1 MSNFGT
7 MYLYELRKIFG
18 RKLTIIVLSLVTLI
32 MIAMNIGEY
41 VAGEKLINT
50 KENDLSG
57 REVNET
63 LLNEMRLAVDPK
75 IATME
80 DGETVS
86 IGISVKD
93 ETYEPLMDYLYT
105 LGGNFDKAYNMTE
118 EKLYS
123 TFDGVI
129 NTDIAESYLTENEK
143 AYWAERRAEN
153 PDRLVYG
160 KLRNGWGDSVTIMY
174 VVSLLT
180 LISVAATLSGVFS
193 EETSLKTDALVF
205 SSVNGRKKLVYAKI
219 LAGVSAGL
227 AETLILLVAC
237 AGTEFAVS
245 GFGGAETSVQ
255 FFVGP
260 TAMDMKIGT
269 AFMWYAFIMLIIG
282 ILLSVMAM
290 CLSQVFRNSIAVV
303 AVMMFMWLLSMFN
316 IPERLGL
323 LARIWNF
330 FPVTFLGSWT
340 FTDYHLVPFF
350 GARLTII
357 EAAPIVYLC
366 LSVVFIVIA
375 KISYDK
381 YQVKGR

>member
-93 ETYEPLMDYLYT
+93 ETYEPLMDYLYM

-143 AYWAERRAEN
+143 AYWAERRAASLAW
-153 PDRLVYG
+153 LVYG
-160 KLRNGWGDSVTIMY
+160 NL
-174 VVSLLT
+174 
-180 LISVAATLSGVFS
+180 
-193 EETSLKTDALVF
+193 
-205 SSVNGRKKLVYAKI
+205 GR
-219 LAGVSAGL
+219 
-227 AETLILLVAC
+227 
-237 AGTEFAVS
+237 
-245 GFGGAETSVQ
+245 GFGVTAGA
-255 FFVGP
+255 
-260 TAMDMKIGT
+260 I
-269 AFMWYAFIMLIIG
+269 
-282 ILLSVMAM
+282 
-290 CLSQVFRNSIAVV
+290 
-303 AVMMFMWLLSMFN
+303 
-316 IPERLGL
+316 RLRL
-323 LARIWNF
+323 CMS
-330 FPVTFLGSWT
+330 FL
-340 FTDYHLVPFF
+340 FLH
-350 GARLTII
+350 
-357 EAAPIVYLC
+357 
-366 LSVVFIVIA
+366 
-375 KISYDK
+375 
-381 YQVKGR
+381 